1 MALSE
6 EERRLLEQ
14 MEAALAAEDPK
25 LASALRGTSNRKL
38 HRRRAA
44 VAGLGFVIGVV
55 ALVAG
60 VEIHPALSVAGFV
73 LMLIATIVG
82 LTSWQHVGNA
92 GGGPRPANLNPK
104 SPTGGDTAFMDK
116 MEERWRRRQDEGL

>member
-6 EERRLLEQ
+6 QEQRLLEQ

-25 LASALRGTSNRKL
+25 LASALRGTTVRTL

-44 VAGLGFVIGVV
+44 VAGLGFIVGVV

-60 VEIHPALSVAGFV
+60 LEVHPAISIVGFV
-73 LMLIATIVG
+73 VMLVSTIAA
-82 LTSWQHVGNA
+82 LTAWRHVDDSGVR
-92 GGGPRPANLNPK
+92 RPPSRPK
-104 SPTGGDTAFMDK
+104 TPSGDTAFMNTL
-116 MEERWRRRQDEGL
+116 EERWGRRKDEGL

>member
-6 EERRLLEQ
+6 QEQRLLEQ

-25 LASALRGTSNRKL
+25 LASALRGTTVRTL

-44 VAGLGFVIGVV
+44 VAGLGFIVGVV

-60 VEIHPALSVAGFV
+60 LEVHPAISIVGFV
-73 LMLIATIVG
+73 VMLVSTIAA
-82 LTSWQHVGNA
+82 LTAWRHVDDSGVR
-92 GGGPRPANLNPK
+92 RPPSRPK
-104 SPTGGDTAFMDK
+104 TPSGDTAFMDK
-116 MEERWRRRQDEGL
+116 LEERWRRRKDEGL

>member
-14 MEAALAAEDPK
+14 MEAALAADDPK
-25 LASALRGTSNRKL
+25 FASTLRGTSTRKL

-44 VAGLGFVIGVV
+44 VAGLAFALGIA

-60 VEIHPALSVAGFV
+60 MEIHPAISVIGFV
-73 LMLIATIVG
+73 IMLVATIVA
-82 LTSWQHVGNA
+82 LTAWQHVGN
-92 GGGPRPANLNPK
+92 GGTQAQPAASRPK
-104 SPTGGDTAFMDK
+104 SPTSDSPFMDK
-116 MEERWRRRQDEGL
+116 MEERWRRRQDEGH